1 MKLLLF
7 WILWI
12 SACAGMKFQGK
23 ILQQYSSTSEPF
35 SVEIVAEDL
44 GIVWGMVFIN
54 NEELLFTEREGFIK
68 ILNIKTGAIAPVSGA
83 PKVYAKG
90 QGGLLDITLHPNFS
104 KNKKIYLSYSKIN
117 GRKQTTAVATG
128 ILKREKLQSNEDAK
142 SVKTVEQISI
152 TSLKDIFLAQPA
164 ISASRHFGS
173 RLVFDRRGFLYVTI
187 GDRTERDLA
196 QKLDNHFGK
205 VLRLNDR
212 GKAPK
217 DNPFVSVE
225 NALPEIW
232 SFGHR
237 NPQGLFIH
245 PVTGELWEQ
254 EHGPR
259 GGDEINLIKKGK
271 NYGWPVITH
280 GREYWGPEI
289 GEGNQKEG
297 MEQPIKYYVPS
308 IAPSG
313 LLIYSGKKFKK
324 WKGHFF
330 SGALVLRHLNR
341 LEIVNKKAIKEERL
355 LSDLESRVRHVIE
368 GPKGF
373 IYVSVDQGKILK
385 LKPAFAEV
393 IKKEK

>member
-12 SACAGMKFQGK
+12 SSCAGVNFQGK
-23 ILQQYSSTSEPF
+23 ILKQYSSTSEPF
-35 SVEIVAEDL
+35 SVEILAEDL

-68 ILNIKTGAIAPVSGA
+68 ILNIRTGIITPVSGA
-83 PKVYAKG
+83 PKVYVKG
-90 QGGLLDITLHPNFS
+90 QGGLLDVTLHPNFS
-104 KNKKIYLSYSKIN
+104 KNKKIYLSYSKMK

-128 ILKREKLQSNEDAK
+128 ILKREKVQSNKDTK
-142 SVKTVEQISI
+142 SVKIVEQISI
-152 TSLKDIFLAQPA
+152 TSLKDIFLAQPT
-164 ISASRHFGS
+164 ISASQHFGS
-173 RLVFDRRGFLYVTI
+173 RLVFDKKGFLYVTI

-196 QKLDNHFGK
+196 QKLDTHMGK

-245 PVTGELWEQ
+245 PITRELWEQ

-271 NYGWPVITH
+271 NYGWPVITY
-280 GREYWGPEI
+280 GREYWGPKI

-297 MEQPIKYYVPS
+297 MEPPIKYYVPS
-308 IAPSG
+308 IAPSS

-324 WKGHFF
+324 WKGNFF
-330 SGALVLRHLNR
+330 SGALVLKHLNR
-341 LEIVNKKAIKEERL
+341 LEIVNKKVIKEERL
-355 LSDLESRVRHVIE
+355 LSDLEFRVRNVIE
-368 GPKGF
+368 GPNGL
-373 IYVSVDQGKILK
+373 IYIAVDQGKILK
-385 LKPAFAEV
+385 LKP
-393 IKKEK
+393 IKRSK